1 MPGRRRPSSDVPA
14 PIPLEV
20 QTTLDGSHGH
30 DPDPSKYRDRTRD
43 WLDFFHSRRR
53 QIIARMITPEVIEA
67 HKRDPRG
74 TGGAH
79 SRELGEVL
87 RYIRNIPSDGKT
99 FIYAVKPFHEYRL
112 ARMAGAGGTTQLIGN
127 EIFKAEGDA
136 AHAVFLSRLGELG
149 LWNSSISESGVS

>member
-1 MPGRRRPSSDVPA
+1 MDT
-14 PIPLEV
+14 I
-20 QTTLDGSHGH
+20 T
-30 DPDPSKYRDRTRD
+30 DPSKYRDRTRD
-43 WLDFFHSRRR
+43 WFDFFHSRRR
-53 QIIARMITPEVIEA
+53 QIIAQMITPEVIEE

-99 FIYAVKPFHEYRL
+99 FIYAMKPFHEYRL

-127 EIFKAEGDA
+127 EIFKTEGDA
-136 AHAVFLSRLGELG
+136 AHAVFMSRLAELG
-149 LWNSSISESGVS
+149 LWNSPISESGLS